1 VVVRLARAGAEAR
14 VDVRDNGPG
23 ISPEHQRVIFEKF
36 RQVGDT
42 LTQKPAGSG
51 LGLTICSQII
61 GHFGGR
67 LWVKS
72 RPGEG
77 SEFSFAL
84 PAMAAVP
91 RAAATP

>member
-1 VVVRLARAGAEAR
+1 VLVRVARAGTEAR

-23 ISPEHQRVIFEKF
+23 ISPEHQRLIFEKF

-67 LWVKS
+67 LWVLS

-84 PAMAAVP
+84 PAMAPAA
-91 RAAATP
+91 RSLAAT